1 MAATEAFETEFL
13 REFANTYVSEITY
26 SGGTWSDIDLIQ
38 DQGYLVGLADVL
50 YVLKTGS
57 VTNSDKRDS
66 DGAFWEVEG
75 TTCHDA
81 NLVIR
86 TQVWCDCYK
95 IRVLNVA
102 ILGENNA

>member
-1 MAATEAFETEFL
+1 MAANEAFETEFL
-13 REFANTYVSEITY
+13 REFANTYVSQITY
-26 SGGTWSDIDLIQ
+26 AGGTWSDIDKIQ
-38 DQGYLVGLADVL
+38 DQGFLVGLADVL

-57 VTNSDKRDS
+57 VTTSEKRDS

-75 TTCHDA
+75 MTCHDD

-95 IRVLNVA
+95 VRVLNVA
-102 ILGENNA
+102 ILGEKYA

>member
-13 REFANTYVSEITY
+13 REFAQTYVSEISY
-26 SGGTWSDIDLIQ
+26 SGVTWEGIGLIQ

-50 YVLKTGS
+50 YVLKTGT
-57 VTNSDKRDS
+57 VTTSEKRDS

-75 TTCHDA
+75 TTCHDD

-95 IRVLNVA
+95 VRVLDVA
-102 ILGENNA
+102 ILGEKNA